1 MTEAQCSSQAA
12 TAEPADA
19 SDSIEK
25 AAERLRLVLPLLARY
40 GLPADPIHYGILYH
54 YVAGRGEALASE
66 LEPVVGG
73 ERTLTPE
80 LSRQLFARYVCECDL
95 TVLDPIR
102 QNLQQVL
109 ADTAHQMRESGGE
122 TARLRS
128 SLANQAEALSGPV
141 DAQTLP
147 RLLGELIGTTV
158 SLGKAS
164 ETLESRL
171 TSAAGQVNALS
182 EELDRLRRESAT
194 DALTRVMNRR
204 AFERALAQAIEQARG
219 SPLCLV
225 MVDIDHFKRVNDTFG
240 HVVGDKVLRVIAELL
255 GKGVKGRDT
264 VARYGGEEFV
274 LVLPDTP
281 LEGARAVAE
290 AVRRTIER
298 SRLKRTDTGEPIG
311 VVTVSL
317 GVGRYRDGE
326 SAEEFVHRCDVALYQ
341 AKRSGRNRVALAP

>member
-1 MTEAQCSSQAA
+1 M
-12 TAEPADA
+12 
-19 SDSIEK
+19 
-25 AAERLRLVLPLLARY
+25 
-40 GLPADPIHYGILYH
+40 
-54 YVAGRGEALASE
+54 
-66 LEPVVGG
+66 
-73 ERTLTPE
+73 
-80 LSRQLFARYVCECDL
+80 
-95 TVLDPIR
+95 
-102 QNLQQVL
+102 
-109 ADTAHQMRESGGE
+109 
-122 TARLRS
+122 
-128 SLANQAEALSGPV
+128 
-141 DAQTLP
+141 
-147 RLLGELIGTTV
+147 
-158 SLGKAS
+158 
-164 ETLESRL
+164 ESRL